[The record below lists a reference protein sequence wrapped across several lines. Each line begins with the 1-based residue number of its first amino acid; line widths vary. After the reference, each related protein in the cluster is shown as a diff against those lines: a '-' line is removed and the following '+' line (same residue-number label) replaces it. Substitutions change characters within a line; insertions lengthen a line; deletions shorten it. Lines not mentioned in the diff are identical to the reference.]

1 MAAGDIHYNDA
12 GLPIG
17 IEAADGRI
25 LARAVVDDKGIRSW
39 EEVELEQSIK
49 ALKRG
54 LDWFAEFRRAVYGD
68 EEASE

>member
-25 LARAVVDDKGIRSW
+25 LARGVVDRKGIRSW
-39 EEVELEQSIK
+39 EEVALERSLEE
-49 ALKRG
+49 LKRG
-54 LDWFAEFRRAVYGD
+54 LDWWTEFRNAVYGD
-68 EEASE
+68 EEAHE